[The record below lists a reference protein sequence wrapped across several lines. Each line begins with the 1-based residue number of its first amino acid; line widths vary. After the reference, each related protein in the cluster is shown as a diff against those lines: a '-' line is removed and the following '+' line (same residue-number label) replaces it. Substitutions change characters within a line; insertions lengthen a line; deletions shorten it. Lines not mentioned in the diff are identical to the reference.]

1 MKVSGCHEPDTFFLM
16 PMQRIPPLMHL
27 ISGHLKLSDMKDLI
41 VRISAW
47 LLCLIGFGSSV
58 ACSPGM
64 VADEYGSPYA
74 SYEVKGKVTDQQGEP
89 IQGIQVTCD
98 ALYMEPVFTEAD
110 GSYALYGDGFPR
122 EKIQVTFEDVD
133 GEENGGVFAGKTIA
147 AQVEQVQSGDDN
159 WNFGVYE
166 AEVNA
171 ELSPEPA
178 QSEE

>member
-1 MKVSGCHEPDTFFLM
+1 
-16 PMQRIPPLMHL
+16 
-27 ISGHLKLSDMKDLI
+27 
-41 VRISAW
+41 
-47 LLCLIGFGSSV
+47 
-58 ACSPGM
+58 M

-98 ALYMEPVFTEAD
+98 ALYMEPVFTESD

-133 GEENGGVFAGKTIA
+133 GEENGGLFAARSVSAETR
-147 AQVEQVQSGDDN
+147 QVQDGEGN
-159 WNFGVYE
+159 WDFGVYE

-171 ELSPEPA
+171 ELSLDQT
-178 QSEE
+178 QSFE

>member
-1 MKVSGCHEPDTFFLM
+1 M
-16 PMQRIPPLMHL
+16 
-27 ISGHLKLSDMKDLI
+27 SDMKDLI

-98 ALYMEPVFTEAD
+98 AMYIQPVYTESD
-110 GSYALYGDGFPR
+110 GSYALHGDGFPR
-122 EKIQVTFEDVD
+122 EKIQVSFEDVD
-133 GEENGGVFAGKTIA
+133 GEENGGLFASRSVSAETH
-147 AQVEQVQSGDDN
+147 QVQDGDGN
-159 WNFGVYE
+159 WDFGVYE
-166 AEVNA
+166 AEANA
-171 ELSPEPA
+171 ELSLEPS
-178 QSEE
+178 QSVE

>member
-1 MKVSGCHEPDTFFLM
+1 MSGCHDPDTFFLM

-74 SYEVKGKVTDQQGEP
+74 SFEVKGKVTDQQGKP
-89 IQGIQVTCD
+89 IPGIQVTCD
-98 ALYMEPVFTEAD
+98 AMYIQPVYTESD
-110 GSYALYGDGFPR
+110 GSYALHGDGFPR
-122 EKIQVTFEDVD
+122 EKIHVSFEDVD
-133 GEENGGVFAGKTIA
+133 GEENGGLFAA
-147 AQVEQVQSGDDN
+147 RSVSVETVHVKDGDGN
-159 WNFGVYE
+159 WDFGVYE
-166 AEVNA
+166 AEANA
-171 ELSPEPA
+171 ELSLDQT
-178 QSEE
+178 QSFE